1 MKQVAIH
8 IEDSNSCEKVVLNEK
23 AKTLLFIDEGENI
36 DDELENLKKE
46 QVKVDRSSLEDEDEH
61 LRSLIEMA
69 ENEFYGL
76 HLPY

>member
-1 MKQVAIH
+1 MSIKEEKF
-8 IEDSNSCEKVVLNEK
+8 EDSNSCEKVVLNEK

-46 QVKVDRSSLEDEDEH
+46 QVKVDRSSLEDED
-61 LRSLIEMA
+61 LRSLIEIA
-69 ENEFYGL
+69 ENKFYGL